1 MDWRSIRQGNLVS
14 FFVSVTIGLLG
25 FLYFADLNYLNVR
38 NVSWL
43 FLGPNSDETSAY
55 LGWEFFRRSEWSI
68 PLGQNRDFGL
78 LPGTSITYSDSL
90 PLFAIVSK
98 VFKSLIVGE
107 FQYFGIWLLLCFI
120 FQSVFAARII
130 RLFRKNLYFEV
141 FSSTLAVSTPFFLQR
156 IPIHLA
162 LSGHFLILA
171 AIYLILKFRKQFK
184 ILPWLLLTHVSILTH
199 PYLFAMVAVICIAQ
213 IIDSANVSQ
222 GVWRKSISQVSLFV
236 LTWALNITLI
246 LGVTV
251 GVPNGTATNYYGVHP
266 WNLLSI
272 FNARD
277 WPKVLDFV
285 PARDSGFD
293 TFSYPGIGILLL
305 FFLSTLICFDKP
317 SYVFGVI
324 RRQKG
329 LVFASIGL
337 LIFAITNRIGIG
349 SKKLVLF
356 ENDFMENLFSIFRAS
371 ARMAWP
377 FLYLLTFFG
386 IFLITSINRT
396 KIQRTLMGLIL
407 VAQLMDVREAPQFLF
422 PDKYEPQNR
431 VSHYINDEWLRIPQ
445 GYHRILVLQDLRGDL
460 RGWPEM
466 AIIANYYGMAT
477 NSAYLARYNKADFDL
492 LNSSILRAIE
502 TRNFERKT
510 IYVVYRESGI
520 KLQSSSN
527 SDVIWEL
534 ANKTILFPDWNR
546 KIAQS

>member
-1 MDWRSIRQGNLVS
+1 
-14 FFVSVTIGLLG
+14 
-25 FLYFADLNYLNVR
+25 
-38 NVSWL
+38 
-43 FLGPNSDETSAY
+43 
-55 LGWEFFRRSEWSI
+55 
-68 PLGQNRDFGL
+68 
-78 LPGTSITYSDSL
+78 
-90 PLFAIVSK
+90 
-98 VFKSLIVGE
+98 
-107 FQYFGIWLLLCFI
+107 
-120 FQSVFAARII
+120 
-130 RLFRKNLYFEV
+130 
-141 FSSTLAVSTPFFLQR
+141 
-156 IPIHLA
+156 
-162 LSGHFLILA
+162 
-171 AIYLILKFRKQFK
+171 
-184 ILPWLLLTHVSILTH
+184 
-199 PYLFAMVAVICIAQ
+199 
-213 IIDSANVSQ
+213 
-222 GVWRKSISQVSLFV
+222 
-236 LTWALNITLI
+236 
-246 LGVTV
+246 
-251 GVPNGTATNYYGVHP
+251 
-266 WNLLSI
+266 
-272 FNARD
+272 
-277 WPKVLDFV
+277 
-285 PARDSGFD
+285 
-293 TFSYPGIGILLL
+293 
-305 FFLSTLICFDKP
+305 
-317 SYVFGVI
+317 
-324 RRQKG
+324 
-329 LVFASIGL
+329 
-337 LIFAITNRIGIG
+337 
-349 SKKLVLF
+349 
-356 ENDFMENLFSIFRAS
+356 
-371 ARMAWP
+371 MAWP